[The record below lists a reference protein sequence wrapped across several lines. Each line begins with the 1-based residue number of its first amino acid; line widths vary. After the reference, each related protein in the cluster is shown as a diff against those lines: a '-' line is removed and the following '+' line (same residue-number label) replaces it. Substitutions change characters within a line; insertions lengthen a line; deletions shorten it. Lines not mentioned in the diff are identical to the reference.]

1 MTVANAPTVKALLA
15 LLADPAVTRVRA
27 QGRGV
32 EVYRGSQASQE
43 PLAPQSAALAEL
55 IEEWLGPGRAS
66 GSVAFGAF
74 AGVGVLPPVS
84 TEPVLVLH
92 RVVPARVSPD
102 AAVGAGLLTPELARA
117 ATTVLAAG
125 AGVIV
130 AGPQT
135 ARTTLVLSALV
146 QLLPGPGRLAL
157 VEDELRI
164 GPARDALR
172 LRELPADLRSAL
184 SGELLVLDLAR
195 PPSVLGLA
203 PPVLIAIRARS
214 PEAACVRACA
224 DRMPIVFDRN
234 EQAVLLADIVPL
246 LLWYGPGA
254 RLEAT
259 YELLPVP
266 DPAGAPCRLQMLLG
280 TDPLTD
286 ALIHTGALPR
296 DPLVA
301 AAWADAGLAPCC
313 HES

>member
-1 MTVANAPTVKALLA
+1 MAVADVSMLKGLLR

-27 QGRGV
+27 QGRSV
-32 EVYRGSQASQE
+32 EVQRGDHASPE
-43 PLAPQSAALAEL
+43 PLALPAAALANL
-55 IEEWLGPGRAS
+55 IEELIGPDRAS
-66 GSVAFGAF
+66 GAVALGAF
-74 AGVGVLPPVS
+74 TGVGALPPVS

-92 RVVPARVSPD
+92 RVVPTRVSPD
-102 AAVGAGLLTPELARA
+102 AAVGAGLLTPEVARA

-130 AGPQT
+130 AGPRN

-146 QLLPGPGRLAL
+146 QLLSGRVRLAL
-157 VEDELRI
+157 VEDEPRI
-164 GPARDALR
+164 APARDALR
-172 LRELPADLRSAL
+172 LRELPADLL
-184 SGELLVLDLAR
+184 SQLGDVLIVLDLAR
-195 PPSVLGLA
+195 PPSVLGLT
-203 PPVLIAIRARS
+203 PPVLIAVRARS

-224 DRMPIVFDRN
+224 DPKPIVFDHH

-254 RLEAT
+254 RLEAV
-259 YELLPVP
+259 YELLPAP

-286 ALIHTGALPR
+286 ALIQTGAIAR

-301 AAWADAGLAPCC
+301 AAWADVGLAP
-313 HES
+313 